1 MNSEASIKEAIREY
15 WEKTDTV
22 SIIDKN
28 LHKIEIDTA
37 ISYLH
42 PSYTVADIGCGNGEA
57 TVQYAR
63 KVSAVVAIEQSNNL
77 RSKAQAAVDREGLDN
92 VQLQPGDV
100 LNLDFKEA
108 FDAVITQRLIINMES
123 WEDQQKAIL
132 NVHKALKPGGTFI
145 MIENTN
151 EAFLKL
157 NEIRGKVGLDPILQH
172 WHNRFFDRQKLLDF
186 MTARFQLLKEH
197 DFSLYYF
204 LTRVYVQMFSNF
216 EGFGANAVKD
226 PIFEYSDKAARE
238 VYEKFKDD
246 ICFKDCMSTIQ
257 AFIFRREV

>member
-1 MNSEASIKEAIREY
+1 MKEAIREY
-15 WEKTDTV
+15 WERPDTV

-28 LHKIEIDTA
+28 LHKIETDTA

-42 PSYTVADIGCGNGEA
+42 PSYTLADIGCGNGEA

-63 KVSAVVAIEQSNNL
+63 KVAAVVAVEQSENL
-77 RSKAQAAVDREGLDN
+77 RSKARAAVEREGLTN
-92 VQLQPGDV
+92 VKLQSGNV
-100 LNLDFKEA
+100 LSIDFQEQ
-108 FDAVITQRLIINMES
+108 FDAVVTQRLIINMES

-132 NVHKALKPGGTFI
+132 NVQRALKPGGTFI

-157 NEIRGKVGLDPILQH
+157 NEIRGKVGLEPILQH
-172 WHNRFFDRQKLLDF
+172 WHNRFFDREKLLAF
-186 MTARFQLLKEH
+186 MENKFQLLKEH

-204 LTRVYVQMFSNF
+204 LTRVYTQMFSSF
-216 EGFGANAVKD
+216 EGFGAKAVKD
-226 PIFEYSDKAARE
+226 PIFEHSDRAARE

-257 AFIFRREV
+257 AFVFRREA